1 MRRFALGLA
10 FLLLAAPAFAEPT
23 AQEVDQARTFFNAG
37 AAAYGA
43 ANYRD
48 AVRAFEQAYALAPR
62 PQVLFSL
69 AQAERKHFLDGNDP
83 SVLRRAVAHY
93 RQYLQEVPTGGRH
106 SEALE
111 SKNELEAKLAQ
122 LDPQAGAGPTP
133 PSTNERRKPRVTV
146 FSTTPGAQASLDNG
160 APQELPYFGDLEAG
174 KHVVRVTA
182 DGYFDA
188 EQEVSGDRG
197 NDVPVE
203 LTLRERP
210 ALVTISLATEA
221 EVYVDGRLFA
231 QTPLVSPLELTAGQ
245 HVIAISR
252 NGTAAWSQEITVGRG
267 KSMRLEPHLKT
278 SVKRF
283 VAYSLLGAGVTS
295 LAFSAGYAIG
305 ALNNQSEARDIERKQ
320 GRENI
325 SADDLSD
332 HNRAITRRNDE
343 RAAAITT
350 VSVGSALTI
359 GGALLYLFDKPPVA
373 VLPPRSVEPTPQQP
387 KTPIDVVS
395 KITPILGGGVYGA
408 GFRGSF

>member
-1 MRRFALGLA
+1 MRRLALGLA
-10 FLLLAAPAFAEPT
+10 LVLFATPAFADPS

-69 AQAERKHFLDGNDP
+69 AQAERKHYLDGNDP
-83 SVLRRAVAHY
+83 NVLRRAVAHY
-93 RQYLQEVPTGGRH
+93 RQYLQEVSTGGRR

-122 LDPQAGAGPTP
+122 LDPQAAALPTT
-133 PSTNERRKPRVTV
+133 PSTTEGRKPRVTV
-146 FSTTPGAQASLDNG
+146 FSTTPGAQASLDG
-160 APQELPYFGDLEAG
+160 SAPQELPYFGDLEAG

-210 ALVTISLATEA
+210 ALVTIVLSTEA

-231 QTPLVSPLELTAGQ
+231 QTPLAQPLELQAGA
-245 HVIAISR
+245 HVIALSR
-252 NGTAAWSQEITVGRG
+252 NGTAPWSQEISVGRG
-267 KSMRLEPHLKT
+267 KSARLEPHLRT
-278 SVKRF
+278 SVKR
-283 VAYSLLGAGVTS
+283 YLSYGLLGAGVTS
-295 LAFSAGYAIG
+295 LAFSAGYALG
-305 ALNNQSEARDIERKQ
+305 ALNNQNEARDIEEKRSN
-320 GRENI
+320 GNI
-325 SADDLSD
+325 TAAQLSS
-332 HNRAITRRNDE
+332 HNRALVRRNDE
-343 RAAAITT
+343 RVAAITL
-350 VSVGSALTI
+350 VSVGTVLTL

-395 KITPILGGGVYGA
+395 KITPMVGGGFYGA
-408 GFRGSF
+408 GFCGTF